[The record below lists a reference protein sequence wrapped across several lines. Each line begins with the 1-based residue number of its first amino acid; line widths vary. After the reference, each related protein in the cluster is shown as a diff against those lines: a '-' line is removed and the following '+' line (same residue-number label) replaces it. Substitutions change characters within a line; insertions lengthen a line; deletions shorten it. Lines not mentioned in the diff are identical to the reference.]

1 MIARLLS
8 RFSRKG
14 DEDRRNEFE
23 LALVELARDSRE
35 WSAPA
40 GVEHEVLEALR
51 ARKSDR
57 RPVAPVSAP
66 PSRRVR
72 PEKSPGIAIPSLKWL
87 PAGLAIAATVA
98 GLSWVVLDMSPG
110 TDRLAPLAKVPLA
123 SDSGARAPAKAEVR
137 SDFIVLQQ
145 AVYTRALERGGHFVE
160 TEMPRYALA
169 AYDLPVNP
177 DRLDEPVKAELLLA
191 DDGSVGAVRFIQ

>member
-1 MIARLLS
+1 MIANLFS
-8 RFSRKG
+8 RFSRKS

-40 GVEHEVLEALR
+40 AVEQNVLEALR
-51 ARKSDR
+51 ANNANR
-57 RPVAPVSAP
+57 RPVAPLAAP
-66 PSRRVR
+66 PSRSTR
-72 PEKSPGIAIPSLKWL
+72 PRGLGIAMPSLKWL
-87 PAGLAIAATVA
+87 PAGLAMAAIVA
-98 GLSWVVLDMSPG
+98 AVSWIVPGPSPSSE
-110 TDRLAPLAKVPLA
+110 RLAPLASVPLV
-123 SDSGARAPAKAEVR
+123 SDSGAMSVALNEVR

-145 AVYTRALERGGHFVE
+145 AVYTRALQQGGRIVE

-177 DRLDEPVKAELLLA
+177 ARLDEPVKAELLLA